1 MQTLKKYMIKIQTD
15 YLLQRKP
22 FTRDQW
28 GLHSS
33 GIYQKMTQKTINLK
47 NYELRT
53 ESQIMFA
60 LPKGEYIVPSIRAP
74 YTRLISPKIK
84 FMKALIHEFH
94 YLKKFIDFHRV
105 NKAFFVFCL

>member
-1 MQTLKKYMIKIQTD
+1 
-15 YLLQRKP
+15 
-22 FTRDQW
+22 
-28 GLHSS
+28 
-33 GIYQKMTQKTINLK
+33 
-47 NYELRT
+47 
-53 ESQIMFA
+53 MFA
-60 LPKGEYIVPSIRAP
+60 LHKEDSIVSSISAP